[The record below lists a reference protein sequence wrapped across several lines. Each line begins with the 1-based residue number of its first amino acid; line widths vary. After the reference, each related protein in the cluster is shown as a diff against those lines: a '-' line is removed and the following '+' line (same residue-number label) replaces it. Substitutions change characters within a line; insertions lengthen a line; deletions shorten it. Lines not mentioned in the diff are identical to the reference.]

1 MFSGLKKSGQ
11 VGSLL
16 RVILLSGLLG
26 FTSMAAAD
34 VVVLTYTEGGVVKT
48 LNIDAGSSD
57 ADKEK
62 AAILI
67 AEGKAGVKVR
77 RDRKHDLSKIFAG
90 IASKVSGDD
99 KSKVEKALNDTK
111 RAAGNAENHR
121 DRGGK
126 RGEKEEGKDK
136 DGNTGGGG
144 GGGGPVA
151 SGNQPDI

>member
-26 FTSMAAAD
+26 FSSMAAAD
-34 VVVLTYTEGGVVKT
+34 VVVLTYTEGGVVNT

-62 AAILI
+62 AAKLI

-99 KSKVEKALNDTK
+99 KSKVEKALSDAK
-111 RAAGNAENHR
+111 RAARNTENHR
-121 DRGGK
+121 D
-126 RGEKEEGKDK
+126 GESEREGKEEGKD
-136 DGNTGGGG
+136 GNTGEGG
-144 GGGGPVA
+144 GGGGPVV